1 MKDWIFWWADL
12 FKSLKRKL
20 GVSIFHRQS
29 KAVFSSALMKQRESG
44 SALGHP
50 SADLVGKGL
59 LRGPRPSCRFAE
71 KERFALLHRV
81 IDAALKWPQDYCKG
95 GSEL

>member
-1 MKDWIFWWADL
+1 MKNWVFWWADL

-20 GVSIFHRQS
+20 GISIFHCQS

-59 LRGPRPSCRFAE
+59 LRGPGLSCRLAGKREVCFLQTE
-71 KERFALLHRV
+71 
-81 IDAALKWPQDYCKG
+81 
-95 GSEL
+95 